1 MLLDRSGPNHRP
13 LRHDPAASASKVA
26 AGALVVPRSA
36 PKDIKNERLRL
47 VRSDASSL
55 WQTQTRRGTSKQ
67 HKSEE
72 QEKETPVTIDQLLPG
87 PSVLLFESTASGQP
101 QEREAVYNPAGAPHA
116 IDDSNAIEPVKH
128 WVETGH
134 WPASFAT
141 MSQNSVLQKRSR
153 TPSYSQ
159 SVRDGDA
166 PRAYSPAF
174 ETILLSNGVYM
185 DELKGRSLVAES
197 SKALCASLLKKQ
209 HPVQNRNEGRVYRDL
224 TPLLVPSPALL
235 SVSGVQGQSLDNIA
249 EEISVEWSRCKTLGG
264 PKPKPD
270 FALGIS
276 PAAFNEE
283 ESAKLEN
290 YASFERLAR
299 FTDNIF
305 FPFLLCEVKCG
316 NEAINRADRQNMH
329 SSSMAVRAIVKLLQS
344 LGDHNDANDL
354 NGQILVFSISHD
366 NERVKIYGH
375 FPILSSSGKT
385 TTTTCYRF
393 PVASFVL
400 NFDGSQGW
408 KKTADFVREVYKT
421 FVPAHLQRI
430 RDALAQMDDPRK
442 RQSTTAAPST
452 TSGGGE
458 EDRSH
463 DVDHQSATS
472 SHDPTGVF
480 KIPDLPANKKQ
491 KGELSVLQELL
502 AQQKAQLKVL
512 QEQMEEQRKQ
522 NQEQLAEQRKQSQE
536 QLTFLQQQ
544 LKHSQDQME
553 AQRMQH
559 QEQMEAQ
566 RKQSQEQI
574 EMLNQLLKR
583 S

>member
-1 MLLDRSGPNHRP
+1 MAPSASSDPMLLRSGKRKREDVPPSSTSLKSKRKRLPSPSTTCSKEHQCACSKSPPSASHRDVRDTQLLENGSKGPRP
-13 LRHDPAASASKVA
+13 LLPVQSQESTDITEPESKKTPGSPRKAVDNPG
-26 AGALVVPRSA
+26 GAV
-36 PKDIKNERLRL
+36 E
-47 VRSDASSL
+47 SDA
-55 WQTQTRRGTSKQ
+55 
-67 HKSEE
+67 
-72 QEKETPVTIDQLLPG
+72 ID
-87 PSVLLFESTASGQP
+87 
-101 QEREAVYNPAGAPHA
+101 
-116 IDDSNAIEPVKH
+116 PVKH
-128 WVETGH
+128 WIETGH
-134 WPASFAT
+134 WPPAFAT
-141 MSQNSVLQKRSR
+141 MSQDSVLQKRSR

-174 ETILLSNGVYM
+174 ETILVANGVFM

-197 SKALCASLLKKQ
+197 SKALCTRLLEQQ
-209 HPVQNRNEGRVYRDL
+209 HPVPTHTSFPLSEFLSVWQQVQNRNEGRVYRDL

-235 SVSGVQGQSLDNIA
+235 SVSGSGEQVLKDIA
-249 EEISVEWSRCKTLGG
+249 EEISVEWSKCKTLGG

-276 PAAFNEE
+276 PSAFNDE
-283 ESAKLEN
+283 ESAKLQN

-299 FTDNIF
+299 FTDNIL

-316 NEAINRADRQNMH
+316 NEGINRADRQNMH

-344 LGDHNDANDL
+344 LGGNHANDL

-375 FPILSSSGKT
+375 FPILSPT
-385 TTTTCYRF
+385 TNTTACYRF

-421 FVPAHLQRI
+421 F
-430 RDALAQMDDPRK
+430 
-442 RQSTTAAPST
+442 
-452 TSGGGE
+452 G

-463 DVDHQSATS
+463 EAGQSVTS
-472 SHDPTGVF
+472 SSYDPAVF
-480 KIPDLPANKKQ
+480 KIPDLPASKKQ

-502 AQQKAQLKVL
+502 AQQKAQLKMM

-522 NQEQLAEQRKQSQE
+522 SQEQLA
-536 QLTFLQQQ
+536 FLQQQ
-544 LKHSQDQME
+544 LKHSQDQLDE
-553 AQRMQH
+553 QRKQH
-559 QEQMEAQ
+559 QEQIEAQ
-566 RKQSQEQI
+566 RKQSQDQI
-574 EMLNQLLKR
+574 ELLNQLLKR